1 MIECIWHVGSK
12 WFGAS
17 AQGLCSCSLTVSDAF
32 QSSLRML
39 EHTAASS
46 SSPPQ
51 QGPKHQKLLEAS
63 LSRPETRRPCPGRA
77 YHPTAIRVW
86 TNGAPRWADPV
97 TMPSWSVFDSSVV
110 QSGDA
115 VQERDALCN
124 ESRLS
129 SLDIGNAKELTM
141 ARTNHSD
148 SCLGV
153 IKIPDSSSYVCIYIY
168 INILYIYVC
177 ICVCVC
183 IYYIHS
189 TVPVVPHK
197 AVAEVSR

>member
-1 MIECIWHVGSK
+1 M
-12 WFGAS
+12 
-17 AQGLCSCSLTVSDAF
+17 
-32 QSSLRML
+32 
-39 EHTAASS
+39 
-46 SSPPQ
+46 
-51 QGPKHQKLLEAS
+51 
-63 LSRPETRRPCPGRA
+63 
-77 YHPTAIRVW
+77 
-86 TNGAPRWADPV
+86 
-97 TMPSWSVFDSSVV
+97 FDSSVV

-168 INILYIYVC
+168 IHKHIIHICMYM
-177 ICVCVC
+177 CVCVYT
-183 IYYIHS
+183 IYIVLYQ
-189 TVPVVPHK
+189 
-197 AVAEVSR
+197 